1 MKYKDLKFGDIV
13 VFFIE
18 DSMFIAL
25 VEKGGEL
32 TTPDYFKLT
41 DDIEFSY
48 ANPDEVRIFMQWFL
62 MTPRVF
68 KPGFNNVD
76 NPAYYASTN
85 IECIDAME
93 AAYGTEVVMHF
104 CQCNAFKYIFRFP
117 NKNGVE
123 DIKKA
128 LWYENKYIELSEKLN
143 K

>member
-1 MKYKDLKFGDIV
+1 
-13 VFFIE
+13 
-18 DSMFIAL
+18 
-25 VEKGGEL
+25 
-32 TTPDYFKLT
+32 
-41 DDIEFSY
+41 
-48 ANPDEVRIFMQWFL
+48 

-104 CQCNAFKYIFRFP
+104 CQGNAFKYIFRFP

-123 DIKKA
+123 DIRKA
-128 LWYENKYIELSEKLN
+128 LWYENKYIELSEKLKN
-143 K
+143 NENR